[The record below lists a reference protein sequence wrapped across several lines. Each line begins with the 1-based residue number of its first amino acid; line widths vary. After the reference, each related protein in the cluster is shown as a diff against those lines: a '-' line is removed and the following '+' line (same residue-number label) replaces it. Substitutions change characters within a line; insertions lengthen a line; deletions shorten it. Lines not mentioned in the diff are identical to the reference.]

1 VEDVSWAEHRALEL
15 LSPLGARW
23 THSKAVGEKAAN
35 LAARLAV
42 AEGDV
47 LVAAA
52 YLHDIGYA
60 PVLAVEGFH
69 PLDGG
74 VHLRHVGQ
82 DRLATLV
89 AHHGGAAEEALLRDL
104 ADALN
109 QFRREDSDI
118 ARILDYCDL
127 TVGPNGEDMTPQER
141 LADVESRYGPDHV
154 VTRSLRSAWPRLE
167 EEVAA
172 VSQMF
177 AASAQPR

>member
-1 VEDVSWAEHRALEL
+1 MEDVEWAEHRAWEL

-23 THSKAVGEKAAN
+23 THSKAVGKKAAA
-35 LAARLAV
+35 LATRLAV
-42 AEGDV
+42 PEGDV

-60 PVLAVEGFH
+60 PVLAIEGFH

-74 VHLRHVGQ
+74 VHLRNVGR

-89 AHHGGAAEEALLRDL
+89 AHHGGATEEALLWDL

-109 QFRREDSDI
+109 QFRREDSGV

-127 TVGPNGEDMTPQER
+127 TVGPSGEDMTPQER
-141 LADVESRYGPDHV
+141 LADVEGRYGPDHV

-172 VSQMF
+172 VGRMLS
-177 AASAQPR
+177 ASAQPK

>member
-1 VEDVSWAEHRALEL
+1 M
-15 LSPLGARW
+15 
-23 THSKAVGEKAAN
+23 HSKAVGEKAAT
-35 LAARLAV
+35 LATRLAV
-42 AEGDV
+42 PDGDV

-60 PVLAVEGFH
+60 PVLAIEGFH

-74 VHLRHVGQ
+74 VYLRNVGQ

-89 AHHGGAAEEALLRDL
+89 AHHGGAAEEALVRDL
-104 ADALN
+104 SDALR

-167 EEVAA
+167 EELTA
-172 VSQMF
+172 VGRMLS
-177 AASAQPR
+177 ASAQPSRAGSGVA